1 MCCVGAV
8 FVWEGKLLLIE
19 RGKPPAV
26 GFWSIPGGH
35 VEHGE
40 SWQDAV
46 EREVIEETALESP
59 CGGVIGWVERESA
72 GQRYLIA
79 DFKIDVANPD
89 VAKPGDDATDLIF
102 AEKADF
108 PRLKITSGLTDF
120 LRKYELMDF

>member
-1 MCCVGAV
+1 MGAV

-46 EREVIEETALESP
+46 EREVIEETALEAT
-59 CGGVIGWVERESA
+59 CGEFIGWVERESG

>member
-1 MCCVGAV
+1 MGAV
-8 FVWEGKLLLIE
+8 FVWEGKLLLIQ
-19 RGKPPAV
+19 RGKPPAA

-46 EREVIEETALESP
+46 EREVIEETALEAT
-59 CGGVIGWVERESA
+59 CGEFIGWVERESG

>member
-1 MCCVGAV
+1 MGAV
-8 FVWEGKLLLIE
+8 FVWEGKLLLIQ

-46 EREVIEETALESP
+46 EREVIEETALEAT
-59 CGGVIGWVERESA
+59 CGEFNGWVERESG
-72 GQRYLIA
+72 GQRYLIS

-89 VAKPGDDATDLIF
+89 IAKPGDDAHF
-102 AEKADF
+102 ESPAASAAAAADG
-108 PRLKITSGLTDF
+108 PSCRGLSSDAG
-120 LRKYELMDF
+120 LW